1 VKFVDQ
7 LKYLSIKLKN
17 FQTKDRMNILQNR
30 LNDINTWVDANVR
43 KEISNIQSMS
53 KYKYHGVVIPF
64 SEGDDEDPYMV
75 MSIIPELA

>member
-1 VKFVDQ
+1 
-7 LKYLSIKLKN
+7 
-17 FQTKDRMNILQNR
+17 
-30 LNDINTWVDANVR
+30 
-43 KEISNIQSMS
+43 MS